1 MRDEEM
7 RHEGDPDMLN
17 RRQVVGG
24 LVSLAAFGARGWTAY
39 AAPRKQSVRLD
50 GPLSRSVFRAL
61 KGDKFMLSTGDGTV
75 SIHLIRIDEG
85 PQSTE
90 TDQFTLVF
98 LGPHD
103 PVLPD
108 GPHQVT
114 HPTAGTTT
122 LFLQPREQ
130 NHLHTYYEAPFNLLL

>member
-1 MRDEEM
+1 
-7 RHEGDPDMLN
+7 MLN
-17 RRQVVGG
+17 RRQMVGG
-24 LVSLAAFGARGWTAY
+24 LASLIALGSRGWTAY
-39 AAPRKQSVRLD
+39 AAPRKRSVSLE
-50 GPLSRSVFRAL
+50 GPLSRSVFKAL
-61 KGDKFMLSTGDGTV
+61 QGDKFMVASGDDTV

-122 LFLQPREQ
+122 LFLQPHE
-130 NHLHTYYEAPFNLLL
+130 